1 MAQMKDMFQI
11 VATWLQCSTE
21 EYSYSKV
28 SNYTKLEDCAAL
40 KVLRELWLEG

>member
-1 MAQMKDMFQI
+1 MTQMKDMFQI
-11 VATWLQCSTE
+11 VAYWLQFDSE